1 MVIYVYE
8 VVRTNFSAD
17 FWIFAIFDCN
27 FAKIVAP
34 SSNENENYIV
44 HLKEQF
50 ILEKN
55 AVNRVEIG
63 Q

>member
-50 ILEKN
+50 ILEKML
-55 AVNRVEIG
+55 
-63 Q
+63 